1 MISSTE
7 NSSSD
12 QTIDEKRSLS
22 RRSFLRRAGVA
33 TGATV
38 ALASGGVLLRTGQ
51 TAAGQEADLDPDILN
66 FALNLEYLEAEYY
79 LRASTGTGIVGVG
92 VTGTGTLGPVT
103 IKPNPKVPFESNFL
117 R

>member
-1 MISSTE
+1 MRNPQMISSTE
-7 NSSSD
+7 NASSD

-51 TAAGQEADLDPDILN
+51 TAAGQQADLDLEFN
-66 FALNLEYLEAEYY
+66 FALNLEYLEASCGSSITQRPII
-79 LRASTGTGIVGVG
+79 LRNKSTIRR
-92 VTGTGTLGPVT
+92 
-103 IKPNPKVPFESNFL
+103 L
-117 R
+117 RH

>member
-7 NSSSD
+7 NASSD

-51 TAAGQEADLDPDILN
+51 TAAGQQADLDLDILNFALNLEFN
-66 FALNLEYLEAEYY
+66 FALNLEYLEASCGSSITQRPII
-79 LRASTGTGIVGVG
+79 LRNKSTIRR
-92 VTGTGTLGPVT
+92 
-103 IKPNPKVPFESNFL
+103 L
-117 R
+117 RH